1 MEEENKK
8 DLVEYKGRELRERD
22 DYALSTEIRREY
34 DTNIEEDINL
44 RDYLDVLVR
53 RKWIIISCLIV
64 SIVTVGIATM
74 LMERIYMAAAT
85 IEISPENPKITTFQD
100 VVEVEAKQAEYYVT
114 QYQLIQSR
122 YLAKEVIDALRLDI
136 QPEFV
141 GAPKGN
147 SFFSSIVD
155 KFARIKST
163 FTGIFSAKKNELDPR
178 IVQRVREET
187 LINAFLS
194 GLQVVSDES
203 SRLARITFESTNPE
217 LATTIANTLS
227 DKYIEWVIER
237 KVGSTKAAR
246 DFLDKQLTQVKIKL
260 EKAEEELSEFA
271 KGVDIFSVENDSELS
286 PTYQQLIDLNKSLSA
301 VEAAKFTKE
310 ALYNEAKA
318 GNYEFLPQV
327 IGDMSVQALFGDR
340 SKLKAQYDNL
350 AVLFGPNYPDLKQLA
365 AQINGI
371 ETSINTRVKGIVE
384 SLQKDYQTVL
394 ANEQIL
400 RERIEKQKKLVSNL
414 NEKAIQY
421 RIFEREVDTNKSI
434 YQDLLQRL
442 KETEV
447 TSGIKAT
454 NIQVVDYASVPLVPY
469 KPDVAFYMLVATMV
483 GIMGGVLLAFI
494 FEHFDNTIK
503 DEEEVKRK
511 YAIPFLGAIPLVVSD
526 ENELQRLEKAVYES
540 PKSIISEAF
549 RVIRTSILYSSP
561 DHSPRSLL
569 VTSTQPLEGKTT
581 TASNLALSMIQ
592 SGIKVV
598 LVDGDLRKPRLHKL
612 FSKNG
617 NAYGLSTY
625 LVGKMELSGVIHR
638 TDVDGLDIIS
648 SGPIPPNPAELL
660 GSRKMKELID
670 RLLEEYNHVIVDGPP
685 ITGFAD
691 SRLLSRSVDGVLLVT
706 SVGITQRQA
715 LRNSIEAILKVGGRF
730 IGAIVNRLESGRN
743 KYGYGYYYYYNED
756 SDGDY
761 GNIADKKKKKR
772 LFLKGKIQ
780 KRRTDSHLS

>member
-1 MEEENKK
+1 
-8 DLVEYKGRELRERD
+8 
-22 DYALSTEIRREY
+22 
-34 DTNIEEDINL
+34 
-44 RDYLDVLVR
+44 
-53 RKWIIISCLIV
+53 
-64 SIVTVGIATM
+64 
-74 LMERIYMAAAT
+74 
-85 IEISPENPKITTFQD
+85 
-100 VVEVEAKQAEYYVT
+100 
-114 QYQLIQSR
+114 
-122 YLAKEVIDALRLDI
+122 DAL
-136 QPEFV
+136 
-141 GAPKGN
+141 A
-147 SFFSSIVD
+147 
-155 KFARIKST
+155 
-163 FTGIFSAKKNELDPR
+163 
-178 IVQRVREET
+178 
-187 LINAFLS
+187 
-194 GLQVVSDES
+194 
-203 SRLARITFESTNPE
+203 
-217 LATTIANTLS
+217 
-227 DKYIEWVIER
+227 
-237 KVGSTKAAR
+237 
-246 DFLDKQLTQVKIKL
+246 
-260 EKAEEELSEFA
+260 
-271 KGVDIFSVENDSELS
+271 
-286 PTYQQLIDLNKSLSA
+286 
-301 VEAAKFTKE
+301 
-310 ALYNEAKA
+310 
-318 GNYEFLPQV
+318 
-327 IGDMSVQALFGDR
+327 
-340 SKLKAQYDNL
+340 
-350 AVLFGPNYPDLKQLA
+350 
-365 AQINGI
+365 
-371 ETSINTRVKGIVE
+371 E
-384 SLQKDYQTVL
+384 SLKKEYQTVL
-394 ANEQIL
+394 VNEQIL
-400 RERIEKQKKLVSNL
+400 KERIEKQKKLVSNL

-421 RIFEREVDTNKSI
+421 RILEREVDTNKSI

-454 NIQVVDYASVPLVPY
+454 NIQIVDYASVPLVPY

-706 SVGITQRQA
+706 SIGITQRQP

-756 SDGDY
+756 SDGNL
-761 GNIADKKKKKR
+761 GSTTEGKKKKR

-780 KRRTDSHLS
+780 KRRTDSRLS